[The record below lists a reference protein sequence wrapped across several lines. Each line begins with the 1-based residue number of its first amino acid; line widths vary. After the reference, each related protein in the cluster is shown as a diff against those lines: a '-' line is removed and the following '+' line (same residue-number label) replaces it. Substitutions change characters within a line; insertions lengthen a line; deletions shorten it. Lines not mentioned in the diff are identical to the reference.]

1 MARTVP
7 GSGAVINPI
16 FDETFGVRA
25 VEVLKGGS
33 GYSVSDPPKLS
44 VTGCGTPDVEAL
56 LYPIIDSDSGKII
69 HVRVLNRGSGYDPL
83 RLQIIPQGETPNVVT
98 SFDFNR
104 IWQTHPNSTTTGAFS
119 GTTDR
124 LLIASDNHPKPT
136 WTQAEA
142 APGGGPL
149 VDRTF
154 NQTFVF
160 RGGKDV
166 PNNGT
171 RENQQDK
178 VVGILANGGLLH
190 TPEWGPD
197 GNAPPGHSIDAVK
210 NNYVKSNDAYDV
222 VTENNIKYYHSN
234 KLINEWELKNG
245 VFDWGLLR
253 PFTWNIKV
261 EYDNIMLQVTD
272 VDETLGTITVGRLVD
287 EIAGNARGEIA
298 KVVRN
303 NQNVV
308 TRIYLRDLSTSAS
321 FSQGDGCLGSNGF
334 NFKIQEVPL
343 AFPTGVFYIDFG
355 TEASEFGS
363 FTPGTYYMA
372 PENIKVQRNYLII
385 WNQSDS
391 SNSQGAQG
399 HPMRF
404 STTPDG
410 PLNQTPG
417 TLYYKST
424 GVTEAPAADYENE
437 YQPLFIMNQ
446 DESARIYYHCAYHT
460 HMSGYTGDEGYMIF
474 DSTVD
479 NDPRPNT
486 YYTDNFYQSDSNN
499 PATIDRSRHTDGHSK
514 ILGMSFDGYP
524 IYGPYGYLLG
534 GTSIITTTPSLS
546 YYGGLFYQVGDGYP
560 TVAQTGSGS
569 GAVVNITEIGTYQT
583 GGIQSFTIAEGGSG
597 YAVGDKIRI
606 LHKYDGAFVSGYTH
620 SSWNANGDRTAGVYG
635 EVGTASEFTVQSS
648 WTSANG
654 IGGKPKVTVAADGSV
669 TGFTMGGNGP
679 EAIPGPDGNMGYN
692 YVEDEVITI
701 PGNYIGGSSPAGDI
715 EVRVA
720 WATDDDSGVAT
731 ITAIGAGIGKE
742 TSGYRL
748 KTSLEL
754 AGNRPAVTTA
764 STVTYTV
771 TSSNGKYLFDGAS
784 PSFLNLERG
793 KTYVFNL
800 NSATNDSQ
808 QLLIGINEDGW
819 HSQNP
824 VVIGDTTQ
832 LFGGPGITYTIDGA
846 TVSYTGYLTGFNGA
860 TTRSITFQVPATAPA
875 ALYLFAY
882 TTADYGLRTVQD
894 GYILGDLIDDNIF
907 DESVLWDS
915 GTAYVIGE
923 TVKNSSDVI
932 YEATA
937 AINSGGSQPVHTTG
951 TTSNWKFL
959 GKKGSLDA
967 YNGKFAVT
975 PEYPN
980 GTYAYYMIE
989 DSSGNPVYPYAIG
1002 PRYYGSPLFEG
1013 DTPPPAPTIFPTVA
1027 EGDVVL
1033 STDNPGQV
1041 SYIKMTKKG
1050 DNYFGAATARILGG
1064 EGSGATGTPTV
1075 QTVTGLSLTNQGRN
1089 YATPPTLIFEGGGG
1103 QGAQGAAE
1111 VDILGKVTSISIVNQ
1126 GEYYDEP
1133 PYVLITG
1140 GGGLGAK
1147 AEATVSQGKV
1157 TGINVIEPGDGY
1169 TGSPN
1174 VIFTKLVNLKRK
1186 TRARQAFNS
1195 SNIFLTGLVKTVAPA
1210 DTTIYVNSTA
1220 AYPGSGTII
1229 LNRETI
1235 TYTSKGAGR
1244 FTGVTRGVN
1253 FNYDQRI
1260 ILDAGQNDSE
1270 GNSTYQFQ
1278 VGDRVIRKVE
1288 NAANKVA
1295 KVYDWDP
1302 STRELLVVFEIDEL
1316 AFIDGG
1322 LPSTEDAIVQFD
1334 AGVAASAPS
1343 GFQPHVVLQT
1353 ANEVGQVIPL
1363 LTAPTL
1369 TTLQDAAF
1377 EDDDENLG
1385 TGDGIPDLVN
1395 TSTDFE
1401 NQISLDGGIYSSL
1414 YGIEA
1419 TQGGQ
1424 NTTLFQVGDNIKD
1437 GSIPFKYA
1445 TVGTAGALADGVDHT
1460 ALVKLYLDANNAN
1473 GQSFSVNEV
1482 VTGNISGV
1490 IGTVV
1495 TWDPVEVSLTVKD
1508 IVPYNTG
1515 DVNVGIGGYLYKF
1528 SEKGT
1533 IVDYYVQTAGTN
1545 YTQTPTLAVENI
1557 GDIQATGTVNM
1568 TTAGDQVASIT
1579 ITNGGYG
1586 ITQSVDGSYNL
1597 HPTVTFN
1604 NGAGD
1609 TTGSGAKAY
1618 AIMGGE
1624 NIVGNGG
1631 ATYRIKSIE
1640 YTTQVRS

>member
-16 FDETFGVRA
+16 FDETFGVKA
-25 VEVLKGGS
+25 VEVLNGGS

-44 VTGCGTPDVEAL
+44 VTGCGTPDTEAL
-56 LYPIIDSDSGKII
+56 LYPIIDEDSGKII

-83 RLQIIPQGETPNVVT
+83 RLQIIPQDETPNVVT
-98 SFDFNR
+98 SFDINR
-104 IWQTHPNSTTTGAFS
+104 IWQSHPNSTTTGAFVNS
-119 GTTDR
+119 TDR
-124 LLIASDNHPKPT
+124 LAITSDNHPKPT
-136 WTQAEA
+136 WTEAEA

-149 VDRTF
+149 VDRSF
-154 NQTFVF
+154 SQTFVY

-166 PNNGT
+166 PNPGT
-171 RENQQDK
+171 RENQPDK
-178 VVGILANGGLLH
+178 VLGILANGGLLH

-234 KLINEWELKNG
+234 KLINEFELGNG

-261 EYDNIMLQVTD
+261 EYDNIMLTVTN
-272 VDETLGTITVGRLVD
+272 VDETLGTIEVGRLVD
-287 EIAGNARGEIA
+287 EIAGNARGEIS

-303 NQNVV
+303 NQGVV
-308 TRIYLRDLSTSAS
+308 TRVYLRDLADSAT

-334 NFKIQEVPL
+334 NFTISELPRT
-343 AFPTGVFYIDFG
+343 FTDGVFYIDFG
-355 TEASEFGS
+355 TEASEFGP
-363 FTPGTYYMA
+363 FTPGKYYMS
-372 PENIKVQRNYLII
+372 PENVKVQRNYLII

-391 SNSQGAQG
+391 SNSHGADG

-410 PLNQTPG
+410 PLNSSPG

-424 GVTEAPAADYENE
+424 GVTQAPAADYENI
-437 YQPLFIMNQ
+437 YQPLFIMNA
-446 DESARIYYHCAYHT
+446 DESAKIYYHCAYHRY
-460 HMSGYTGDEGYMIF
+460 MSGYEGDEGYMIF

-479 NDPRPNT
+479 NTARPNT
-486 YYTDNFYQSDSNN
+486 YYTDNFYQSDSND
-499 PATIDRSRHTDGHSK
+499 PATIDRARHTDGHSK
-514 ILGMSFDGYP
+514 ILGMSYDGYP
-524 IYGPYGYLLG
+524 IYGP
-534 GTSIITTTPSLS
+534 
-546 YYGGLFYQVGDGYP
+546 
-560 TVAQTGSGS
+560 
-569 GAVVNITEIGTYQT
+569 
-583 GGIQSFTIAEGGSG
+583 
-597 YAVGDKIRI
+597 
-606 LHKYDGAFVSGYTH
+606 
-620 SSWNANGDRTAGVYG
+620 W
-635 EVGTASEFTVQSS
+635 
-648 WTSANG
+648 
-654 IGGKPKVTVAADGSV
+654 
-669 TGFTMGGNGP
+669 
-679 EAIPGPDGNMGYN
+679 GYN
-692 YVEDEVITI
+692 ASGTV
-701 PGNYIGGSSPAGDI
+701 
-715 EVRVA
+715 VR
-720 WATDDDSGVAT
+720 
-731 ITAIGAGIGKE
+731 E

-754 AGNRPAVTTA
+754 AGNRPIVTTA
-764 STVTYTV
+764 STVNYTV
-771 TSSNGKYLFDGAS
+771 TSSNGKYLFSGSS
-784 PSFLNLERG
+784 PSFLGLERG

-800 NSATNDSQ
+800 DDSSNDSQ

-832 LFGGPGITYTIDGA
+832 LFGGPGITYTIDGSA
-846 TVSYTGYLTGFNGA
+846 VSYTGYLTGFNGA
-860 TTRSITFQVPATAPA
+860 TTRSVTFQVPATAPA
-875 ALYLFAY
+875 ALYVFAY
-882 TTADYGLRTVQD
+882 TTAGYGVRTVQD
-894 GYILGDLIDDNIF
+894 GYLLGDLIDDNIF

-923 TVKNSSDVI
+923 TVKNSSNVI

-937 AINSGGSQPVHTTG
+937 AISSGGSQPVHTTG

-959 GKKGSLDA
+959 GIKGTLDA

-1002 PRYYGSPLFEG
+1002 PRFYGTPLFEN
-1013 DTPPPAPTIFPTVA
+1013 DVVPPAPSIFPTIA

-1050 DNYFGAATARILGG
+1050 DNFFGAANAKILGG
-1064 EGSGATGTPTV
+1064 EGTGATGTPTV

-1111 VDILGKVTSISIVNQ
+1111 IDTLGKVTSISIVNE

-1133 PYVLITG
+1133 PYILITG
-1140 GGGLGAK
+1140 GGGIGAK
-1147 AEATVSQGKV
+1147 AEATVSQGKIIDITV
-1157 TGINVIEPGDGY
+1157 TEPGESY

-1195 SNIFLTGLVKTVAPA
+1195 SNIFLTGLTKTVSPS
-1210 DTTIYVNSTA
+1210 DTTIYVNSTD

-1229 LNRETI
+1229 VNRETI
-1235 TYTSKGAGR
+1235 TYTSKSR
-1244 FTGVTRGVN
+1244 EKFTGVTRGVN

-1260 ILDAGQNDSE
+1260 ILDAGQNNNE
-1270 GNSTYQFQ
+1270 GISTYQFQ

-1295 KVYDWDP
+1295 KVYDWNP

-1377 EDDDENLG
+1377 EDNDEQDG
-1385 TGDGIPDLVN
+1385 AGDGIADLVN
-1395 TSTDFE
+1395 TGTDFE
-1401 NQISLDGGIYSSL
+1401 NQINLDGGIYSSL

-1515 DVNVGIGGYLYKF
+1515 DVNVGVNGYLHKF

-1533 IVDYYVQTAGTN
+1533 IVDFYVQTAGTN
-1545 YTQTPTLAVENI
+1545 YTAVPTLAVENV

-1604 NGAGD
+1604 NAAGD
-1609 TTGSGAKAY
+1609 TTGAGAKAY

>member
-16 FDETFGVRA
+16 FDETFGVKA
-25 VEVLKGGS
+25 VEVLNGGS

-44 VTGCGTPDVEAL
+44 VSGCGTPDTEAL
-56 LYPIIDSDSGKII
+56 LYPIIDDDSGKII
-69 HVRVLNRGSGYDPL
+69 HVRVLDRGSGYDPL
-83 RLQIIPQGETPNVVT
+83 RLQIIPQDETPNVVT
-98 SFDFNR
+98 SFDINR
-104 IWQTHPNSTTTGAFS
+104 IWQSHPNSTTTGAFVNS
-119 GTTDR
+119 TDR
-124 LLIASDNHPKPT
+124 LAITSDNHPKPT
-136 WTQAEA
+136 WTEAEA

-149 VDRTF
+149 VDRSF
-154 NQTFVF
+154 SQTFVY

-166 PNNGT
+166 PNPGT
-171 RENQQDK
+171 RENQPDK
-178 VVGILANGGLLH
+178 VLGILANGGLLH

-197 GNAPPGHSIDAVK
+197 GNAPPGHSIDAIK

-234 KLINEWELKNG
+234 KLINEFELDNG

-261 EYDNIMLQVTD
+261 EYDNIMLTVNN
-272 VDETLGTITVGRLVD
+272 VDETLGTIEVGRLVD
-287 EIAGNARGEIA
+287 EIAGNARGEIS

-303 NQNVV
+303 NQGVV
-308 TRIYLRDLSTSAS
+308 TRVYLRDLADSAT

-334 NFKIQEVPL
+334 NFTISELPRT
-343 AFPTGVFYIDFG
+343 FTDGVFYIDFG
-355 TEASEFGS
+355 TEASEFGP
-363 FTPGTYYMA
+363 FTPGKYYMS
-372 PENIKVQRNYLII
+372 PENVKVQRNYLII

-391 SNSQGAQG
+391 SNTHGADG

-410 PLNQTPG
+410 PLNSSPG

-424 GVTEAPAADYENE
+424 GVTQAPAADYETI
-437 YQPLFIMNQ
+437 YQPLFIMNA
-446 DESARIYYHCAYHT
+446 DESAKIYYHCAYHRY
-460 HMSGYTGDEGYMIF
+460 MSGYEGDEGYMIF

-479 NDPRPNT
+479 NTARPNT
-486 YYTDNFYQSDSNN
+486 YYTDNFYQSDSND
-499 PATIDRSRHTDGHSK
+499 PATIDRARHTDGHSK
-514 ILGMSFDGYP
+514 ILGMSYDGYP
-524 IYGPYGYLLG
+524 IYGP
-534 GTSIITTTPSLS
+534 
-546 YYGGLFYQVGDGYP
+546 
-560 TVAQTGSGS
+560 
-569 GAVVNITEIGTYQT
+569 
-583 GGIQSFTIAEGGSG
+583 
-597 YAVGDKIRI
+597 
-606 LHKYDGAFVSGYTH
+606 
-620 SSWNANGDRTAGVYG
+620 W
-635 EVGTASEFTVQSS
+635 
-648 WTSANG
+648 
-654 IGGKPKVTVAADGSV
+654 
-669 TGFTMGGNGP
+669 
-679 EAIPGPDGNMGYN
+679 GYN
-692 YVEDEVITI
+692 ASGTV
-701 PGNYIGGSSPAGDI
+701 
-715 EVRVA
+715 VR
-720 WATDDDSGVAT
+720 
-731 ITAIGAGIGKE
+731 E

-754 AGNRPAVTTA
+754 AGNRPIVTTA
-764 STVTYTV
+764 STVNYTV
-771 TSSNGKYLFDGAS
+771 TSSNGKYLFSGSS
-784 PSFLNLERG
+784 PSFLGLERG

-800 NSATNDSQ
+800 DDSSNDSQ

-824 VVIGDTTQ
+824 VIIGDTTQ
-832 LFGGPGITYTIDGA
+832 LFGGPGITYTIDGS

-860 TTRSITFQVPATAPA
+860 TTRSVTFQVPATAPA
-875 ALYLFAY
+875 ALYVFAY
-882 TTADYGLRTVQD
+882 TTAGYGTRTVQD
-894 GYILGDLIDDNIF
+894 GYLLGDLIDDNIF

-937 AINSGGSQPVHTTG
+937 AISSGGSQPVHTTG

-959 GKKGSLDA
+959 GTKGTLDA

-989 DSSGNPVYPYAIG
+989 DSSGDPVYPYAIG
-1002 PRYYGSPLFEG
+1002 PRFYGSPLFENDAVPAAP
-1013 DTPPPAPTIFPTVA
+1013 DTFPSVA

-1050 DNYFGAATARILGG
+1050 DNFFGAANARILGG
-1064 EGSGATGTPTV
+1064 EGTGATGTPTV

-1111 VDILGKVTSISIVNQ
+1111 IDILGKVTSISIVNE

-1133 PYVLITG
+1133 PYILITG
-1140 GGGLGAK
+1140 GGGIGAK
-1147 AEATVSQGKV
+1147 AEATVSQGKIVDITV
-1157 TGINVIEPGDGY
+1157 TEPGESY

-1195 SNIFLTGLVKTVAPA
+1195 SNIFLTGLTKTVSPS
-1210 DTTIYVNSTA
+1210 DTTIYVNSTD

-1229 LNRETI
+1229 VNRETI
-1235 TYTSKGAGR
+1235 TYTSKSR
-1244 FTGVTRGVN
+1244 EKFTGVTRGVN

-1260 ILDAGQNDSE
+1260 ILDAGQNNNE
-1270 GNSTYQFQ
+1270 GISTYQFQ

-1295 KVYDWDP
+1295 KVYDWNP

-1377 EDDDENLG
+1377 EDNDEQDG
-1385 TGDGIPDLVN
+1385 AGDGIADLVN
-1395 TSTDFE
+1395 TGTDFE
-1401 NQISLDGGIYSSL
+1401 NQINLDGGIYSSL

-1515 DVNVGIGGYLYKF
+1515 DVNVGVNGYLHKF

-1545 YTQTPTLAVENI
+1545 YTAVPTLAVENI

-1604 NGAGD
+1604 NAAGD
-1609 TTGSGAKAY
+1609 TTGAGAKAY

>member
-16 FDETFGVRA
+16 FDETFGVKA
-25 VEVLKGGS
+25 VEVLNGGS

-44 VTGCGTPDVEAL
+44 VSGCGTPDTEAL
-56 LYPIIDSDSGKII
+56 LYPIIDDDSGKII
-69 HVRVLNRGSGYDPL
+69 HVRVLDRGSGYDPL
-83 RLQIIPQGETPNVVT
+83 RLQIIPQDETPNVVT
-98 SFDFNR
+98 SFDINR
-104 IWQTHPNSTTTGAFS
+104 IWQSHPNSTTSGAFVNS
-119 GTTDR
+119 TDR
-124 LLIASDNHPKPT
+124 LAITSDNHPKPT
-136 WTQAEA
+136 WTEAEA

-149 VDRTF
+149 VDRSF
-154 NQTFVF
+154 SQTFVY

-166 PNNGT
+166 PNPGT
-171 RENQQDK
+171 RENQPDK
-178 VVGILANGGLLH
+178 VLGILANGGLLH

-197 GNAPPGHSIDAVK
+197 GNAPPGHSIDAIK

-234 KLINEWELKNG
+234 KLINEFELDNG

-261 EYDNIMLQVTD
+261 EYDNIMLTVNN
-272 VDETLGTITVGRLVD
+272 VDETLGTIEVGRLVD
-287 EIAGNARGEIA
+287 EIAGNARGEIS

-303 NQNVV
+303 NQGVV
-308 TRIYLRDLSTSAS
+308 TRVYLRDLADSAT

-334 NFKIQEVPL
+334 NFTISELPRT
-343 AFPTGVFYIDFG
+343 FTDGVFYIDFG
-355 TEASEFGS
+355 TEASEFGP
-363 FTPGTYYMA
+363 FTPGKYYMS
-372 PENIKVQRNYLII
+372 PENVKVQRNYLII

-391 SNSQGAQG
+391 SNTHGADG

-410 PLNQTPG
+410 PLNSSPG

-424 GVTEAPAADYENE
+424 GVTQAPAADYETI
-437 YQPLFIMNQ
+437 YQPLFIMNA
-446 DESARIYYHCAYHT
+446 DESAKIYYHCAYHRY
-460 HMSGYTGDEGYMIF
+460 MSGYEGDEGYMIF

-479 NDPRPNT
+479 NTARPNT
-486 YYTDNFYQSDSNN
+486 YYTDNFYQSDSND
-499 PATIDRSRHTDGHSK
+499 PATIDRARHTDGHSK
-514 ILGMSFDGYP
+514 ILGMSYDGYP
-524 IYGPYGYLLG
+524 IYGP
-534 GTSIITTTPSLS
+534 
-546 YYGGLFYQVGDGYP
+546 
-560 TVAQTGSGS
+560 
-569 GAVVNITEIGTYQT
+569 
-583 GGIQSFTIAEGGSG
+583 
-597 YAVGDKIRI
+597 
-606 LHKYDGAFVSGYTH
+606 
-620 SSWNANGDRTAGVYG
+620 W
-635 EVGTASEFTVQSS
+635 
-648 WTSANG
+648 
-654 IGGKPKVTVAADGSV
+654 
-669 TGFTMGGNGP
+669 
-679 EAIPGPDGNMGYN
+679 GYN
-692 YVEDEVITI
+692 ASGTV
-701 PGNYIGGSSPAGDI
+701 
-715 EVRVA
+715 VR
-720 WATDDDSGVAT
+720 
-731 ITAIGAGIGKE
+731 E

-754 AGNRPAVTTA
+754 AGNRPIVTTA
-764 STVTYTV
+764 STVNYTV
-771 TSSNGKYLFDGAS
+771 TSSNGKYLFSGSS
-784 PSFLNLERG
+784 PSFLGLERG

-800 NSATNDSQ
+800 DDSSNDSQ

-824 VVIGDTTQ
+824 VIIGDTTQ
-832 LFGGPGITYTIDGA
+832 LFGGPGITYTIDGS

-860 TTRSITFQVPATAPA
+860 TTRSVTFQVPATAPA
-875 ALYLFAY
+875 ALYVFAY
-882 TTADYGLRTVQD
+882 TTAGYGTRTVQD
-894 GYILGDLIDDNIF
+894 GYLLGDLIDDNIF

-937 AINSGGSQPVHTTG
+937 AISSGGSQPVHTTG

-959 GKKGSLDA
+959 GTKGTLDA

-989 DSSGNPVYPYAIG
+989 DSSGDPVYPYAIG
-1002 PRYYGSPLFEG
+1002 PRFYGSPLFENDAVPAAP
-1013 DTPPPAPTIFPTVA
+1013 DTFPSVA

-1050 DNYFGAATARILGG
+1050 DNFFGAANARILGG
-1064 EGSGATGTPTV
+1064 EGTGATGTPTV

-1111 VDILGKVTSISIVNQ
+1111 IDILGKVTSISIVNE

-1133 PYVLITG
+1133 PYILITG
-1140 GGGLGAK
+1140 GGGIGAK
-1147 AEATVSQGKV
+1147 AEATVSQGKIIDITV
-1157 TGINVIEPGDGY
+1157 TEPGESY

-1195 SNIFLTGLVKTVAPA
+1195 SNIFLTGLTKTVSPS
-1210 DTTIYVNSTA
+1210 DTTIYVNSTD

-1229 LNRETI
+1229 VNRETI
-1235 TYTSKGAGR
+1235 TYTSKSR
-1244 FTGVTRGVN
+1244 EKFTGVTRGVN

-1260 ILDAGQNDSE
+1260 ILDAGQNNNE
-1270 GNSTYQFQ
+1270 GISTYQFQ

-1295 KVYDWDP
+1295 KVYDWNP

-1377 EDDDENLG
+1377 EDNDEQDG
-1385 TGDGIPDLVN
+1385 AGDGIADLVN
-1395 TSTDFE
+1395 TGTDFE
-1401 NQISLDGGIYSSL
+1401 NQINLDGGIYSSL

-1515 DVNVGIGGYLYKF
+1515 DVNVGVNGYLHKF

-1545 YTQTPTLAVENI
+1545 YTAVPTLAVENI

-1604 NGAGD
+1604 NAAGD
-1609 TTGSGAKAY
+1609 TTGAGAKAY

>member
-16 FDETFGVRA
+16 FDETFGVKA
-25 VEVLKGGS
+25 VEVLNGGS

-44 VTGCGTPDVEAL
+44 VSGCGTPDTEAL
-56 LYPIIDSDSGKII
+56 LYPIIDDDSGKII
-69 HVRVLNRGSGYDPL
+69 HVRVLDRGSGYDPL
-83 RLQIIPQGETPNVVT
+83 RLQIIPQDETPNVVT
-98 SFDFNR
+98 SFDINR
-104 IWQTHPNSTTTGAFS
+104 IWQSHPNSTTSGAFVNS
-119 GTTDR
+119 TDR
-124 LLIASDNHPKPT
+124 LAITSDNHPKPT
-136 WTQAEA
+136 WTEAEA

-149 VDRTF
+149 VDRSF
-154 NQTFVF
+154 SQTFVY

-166 PNNGT
+166 PNPGT
-171 RENQQDK
+171 RENQPDK
-178 VVGILANGGLLH
+178 VLGILANGGLLH

-197 GNAPPGHSIDAVK
+197 GNAPPGHSIDAIK

-234 KLINEWELKNG
+234 KLINEFELDNG

-261 EYDNIMLQVTD
+261 EYDNIMLTVNN
-272 VDETLGTITVGRLVD
+272 VDETLGTIEVGRLVD
-287 EIAGNARGEIA
+287 EIAGNARGEIS

-303 NQNVV
+303 NQGVV
-308 TRIYLRDLSTSAS
+308 TRVYLRDLADSAT

-334 NFKIQEVPL
+334 NFTISELPRT
-343 AFPTGVFYIDFG
+343 FTDGVFYIDFG
-355 TEASEFGS
+355 TEASEFGP
-363 FTPGTYYMA
+363 FTPGKYYMS
-372 PENIKVQRNYLII
+372 PENVKVQRNYLII

-391 SNSQGAQG
+391 SNTHGADG

-410 PLNQTPG
+410 PLNSSPG

-424 GVTEAPAADYENE
+424 GVTQAPAADYETI
-437 YQPLFIMNQ
+437 YQPLFIMNA
-446 DESARIYYHCAYHT
+446 DESAKIYYHCAYHRY
-460 HMSGYTGDEGYMIF
+460 MSGYEGDEGYMIF

-479 NDPRPNT
+479 NTARPNT
-486 YYTDNFYQSDSNN
+486 YYTDNFYQSDSND
-499 PATIDRSRHTDGHSK
+499 PATIDRARHTDGHSK
-514 ILGMSFDGYP
+514 ILGMSYDGYP
-524 IYGPYGYLLG
+524 IYGP
-534 GTSIITTTPSLS
+534 
-546 YYGGLFYQVGDGYP
+546 
-560 TVAQTGSGS
+560 
-569 GAVVNITEIGTYQT
+569 
-583 GGIQSFTIAEGGSG
+583 
-597 YAVGDKIRI
+597 
-606 LHKYDGAFVSGYTH
+606 
-620 SSWNANGDRTAGVYG
+620 W
-635 EVGTASEFTVQSS
+635 
-648 WTSANG
+648 
-654 IGGKPKVTVAADGSV
+654 
-669 TGFTMGGNGP
+669 
-679 EAIPGPDGNMGYN
+679 GYN
-692 YVEDEVITI
+692 ASGTV
-701 PGNYIGGSSPAGDI
+701 
-715 EVRVA
+715 VR
-720 WATDDDSGVAT
+720 
-731 ITAIGAGIGKE
+731 E

-754 AGNRPAVTTA
+754 AGNRPIVTTA
-764 STVTYTV
+764 STVNYTV
-771 TSSNGKYLFDGAS
+771 TSSNGKYLFSGSS
-784 PSFLNLERG
+784 PSFLGLERG

-800 NSATNDSQ
+800 DDSSNDSQ

-824 VVIGDTTQ
+824 VIIGDTTQ
-832 LFGGPGITYTIDGA
+832 LFGGPGITYTIDGS

-860 TTRSITFQVPATAPA
+860 TTRSVTFQVPATAPA
-875 ALYLFAY
+875 ALYVFAY
-882 TTADYGLRTVQD
+882 TTAGYGTRTVQD
-894 GYILGDLIDDNIF
+894 GYLLGDLIDDNIF

-937 AINSGGSQPVHTTG
+937 AISSGGSQPVHTTG

-959 GKKGSLDA
+959 GTKGTLDA

-989 DSSGNPVYPYAIG
+989 DSSGDPVYPYAIG
-1002 PRYYGSPLFEG
+1002 PRFYGSPLFENDAVPAAP
-1013 DTPPPAPTIFPTVA
+1013 DTFPSVA

-1050 DNYFGAATARILGG
+1050 DNFFGAANARILGG
-1064 EGSGATGTPTV
+1064 EGTGATGTPTV

-1111 VDILGKVTSISIVNQ
+1111 IDILGKVTSISIVNE

-1133 PYVLITG
+1133 PYILITG
-1140 GGGLGAK
+1140 GGGIGAK
-1147 AEATVSQGKV
+1147 AEATVSQGKIVDITV
-1157 TGINVIEPGDGY
+1157 TEPGESY

-1195 SNIFLTGLVKTVAPA
+1195 SNIFLTGLTKTVSPS
-1210 DTTIYVNSTA
+1210 DTTIYVNSTD

-1229 LNRETI
+1229 VNRETI
-1235 TYTSKGAGR
+1235 TYTSKSR
-1244 FTGVTRGVN
+1244 EKFTGVTRGVN

-1260 ILDAGQNDSE
+1260 ILDAGQNNNE
-1270 GNSTYQFQ
+1270 GISTYQFQ

-1295 KVYDWDP
+1295 KVYDWNP

-1377 EDDDENLG
+1377 EDNDEQDG
-1385 TGDGIPDLVN
+1385 AGDGIADLVN
-1395 TSTDFE
+1395 TGTDFE
-1401 NQISLDGGIYSSL
+1401 NQINLDGGIYSSL

-1515 DVNVGIGGYLYKF
+1515 DVNVGVNGYLHKF

-1545 YTQTPTLAVENI
+1545 YTAVPTLAVENI

-1604 NGAGD
+1604 NAAGD
-1609 TTGSGAKAY
+1609 TTGAGAKAY

>member
-7 GSGAVINPI
+7 GSGAVIEPI

-25 VEVLKGGS
+25 VEVVNGGS
-33 GYSVSDPPKLS
+33 GYSTSDPPKLA
-44 VTGCGTPDVEAL
+44 VTGCGTPTVEAL

-69 HVRVLNRGSGYDPL
+69 HVRVLTRGSGYDPL

-98 SFDFNR
+98 SFDINR
-104 IWQTHPNSTTTGAFS
+104 IWQSHPNSTTSGAFT

-124 LLIASDNHPKPT
+124 LDITSDNHPKPT
-136 WTQAEA
+136 WTETEA

-149 VDRTF
+149 VDRSF
-154 NQTFVF
+154 SQTFVY

-166 PNNGT
+166 PNPGT
-171 RENQQDK
+171 RENQPDK
-178 VVGILANGGLLH
+178 VLGILANGGLLH

-197 GNAPPGHSIDAVK
+197 GNAPPGHSIDAIK

-222 VTENNIKYYHSN
+222 VTENNIKYYHSK
-234 KLINEWELKNG
+234 KLIDEFELANG

-261 EYDNIMLQVTD
+261 EYDNIMLTVAN
-272 VDETLGTITVGRLVD
+272 VDETLGSIEVGRLVD
-287 EIAGNARGEIA
+287 EIAGNARGEIS

-303 NQNVV
+303 NQNIV
-308 TRIYLRDLSTSAS
+308 TRVYLRALSDSET

-334 NFKIQEVPL
+334 NFTISEVPRT
-343 AFPTGVFYIDFG
+343 FTTGVFYIDFG
-355 TEASEFGS
+355 TEASEFGP
-363 FTPGTYYMA
+363 FTPGTYYMS
-372 PENIKVQRNYLII
+372 PENVKVQRNYLII

-410 PLNQTPG
+410 PLNSSPG

-424 GVTEAPAADYENE
+424 GVTEAPAADYENI
-437 YQPLFIMNQ
+437 YQPLFIMNA
-446 DESARIYYHCAYHT
+446 DESAKIYYHCAYHRY
-460 HMSGYTGDEGYMIF
+460 MSGYEGDEGYMIF

-479 NDPRPNT
+479 NTARPNT
-486 YYTDNFYQSDSNN
+486 YYTDNFYQSDSNDPN
-499 PATIDRSRHTDGHSK
+499 TIDRSRHIDGHSK
-514 ILGMSFDGYP
+514 ILGMSYDGYP
-524 IYGPYGYLLG
+524 IYG
-534 GTSIITTTPSLS
+534 
-546 YYGGLFYQVGDGYP
+546 
-560 TVAQTGSGS
+560 
-569 GAVVNITEIGTYQT
+569 
-583 GGIQSFTIAEGGSG
+583 
-597 YAVGDKIRI
+597 
-606 LHKYDGAFVSGYTH
+606 
-620 SSWNANGDRTAGVYG
+620 SW
-635 EVGTASEFTVQSS
+635 
-648 WTSANG
+648 
-654 IGGKPKVTVAADGSV
+654 
-669 TGFTMGGNGP
+669 
-679 EAIPGPDGNMGYN
+679 GYN
-692 YVEDEVITI
+692 ASGTV
-701 PGNYIGGSSPAGDI
+701 
-715 EVRVA
+715 VR
-720 WATDDDSGVAT
+720 
-731 ITAIGAGIGKE
+731 E

-754 AGNRPAVTTA
+754 AGNRPVVTTP

-771 TSSNGKYLFDGAS
+771 TVSNAAYLFNGAS

-800 NSATNDSQ
+800 DDSSNDSQ
-808 QLLIGINEDGW
+808 QLLIGINQDGW
-819 HSQNP
+819 HSQDP
-824 VVIGDTTQ
+824 VIIGDTTQ
-832 LFGGPGITYTIDGA
+832 LFSGPGISYTIDGSSV
-846 TVSYTGYLTGFNGA
+846 TYTGYLSGFNGA
-860 TTRSITFQVPATAPA
+860 TTRSLTFQVPATAPA
-875 ALYLFAY
+875 ALYVFAY
-882 TTADYGLRTVQD
+882 TTTGYGVRTVQD

-937 AINSGGSQPVHTTG
+937 GISSGGSQPVHTTG
-951 TTSNWKFL
+951 TTSNWKFI
-959 GKKGSLDA
+959 GNKGTLDA

-1002 PRYYGSPLFEG
+1002 PRYYGAPLFEG
-1013 DTPPPAPTIFPTVA
+1013 DTPPTAPATFPTVA

-1050 DNYFGAATARILGG
+1050 DNFFGSANAKILGG
-1064 EGSGATGTPTV
+1064 QGIGATGTPTV

-1111 VDILGKVTSISIVNQ
+1111 IDILGKVTSISIVNE

-1133 PYVLITG
+1133 PYILITG
-1140 GGGLGAK
+1140 GGGIGAK
-1147 AEATVSQGKV
+1147 AEATVSQGKI
-1157 TGINVIEPGDGY
+1157 TGITVTEPGESY

-1195 SNIFLTGLVKTVAPA
+1195 TNIYLTGLTKTVDPS
-1210 DTTIYVNSTA
+1210 DTTIYVNSTDA
-1220 AYPGSGTII
+1220 FPGSGTII
-1229 LNRETI
+1229 VNRETI
-1235 TYTSKGAGR
+1235 TYTSKSRER

-1260 ILDAGQNDSE
+1260 ILDAGQNNNE
-1270 GNSTYQFQ
+1270 GISTYAFQ

-1353 ANEVGQVIPL
+1353 ATEVGQTIPL
-1363 LTAPTL
+1363 LTEPL

-1377 EDDDENLG
+1377 EDNDENSG
-1385 TGDGIPDLVN
+1385 AGDGIPDLVN

-1401 NQISLDGGIYSSL
+1401 NQINLDGGIYSSL

-1445 TVGTAGALADGVDHT
+1445 TVSTAGALADGVDHT

-1482 VTGNISGV
+1482 VTGAISGV

-1515 DVNVGIGGYLYKF
+1515 DVNKGVNGYLHRF
-1528 SEKGT
+1528 SEKST
-1533 IVDYYVQTAGTN
+1533 IIDYFVQTAGTN
-1545 YTQTPTLAVENI
+1545 YTAVPTLSVENT
-1557 GDIQATGTVNM
+1557 GDIQATGTVVM
-1568 TTAGDQVASIT
+1568 STAGDQVSSIT
-1579 ITNGGYG
+1579 INNGGYG
-1586 ITQSVDGSYNL
+1586 ITQTVDGSYNL
-1597 HPTVTFN
+1597 HPTVTFTN
-1604 NGAGD
+1604 AAGD
-1609 TTGSGAKAY
+1609 TTGSGAVAY

-1624 NIVGNGG
+1624 NVVGNGG

>member
-16 FDETFGVRA
+16 FDETFGVKA
-25 VEVLKGGS
+25 VEVLNGGS

-44 VTGCGTPDVEAL
+44 VSGCGTPDTEAL
-56 LYPIIDSDSGKII
+56 LYPIIDDDSGKII
-69 HVRVLNRGSGYDPL
+69 HVRVLDRGSGYDPL
-83 RLQIIPQGETPNVVT
+83 RLQIIPQDETPNVVT
-98 SFDFNR
+98 SFDINR
-104 IWQTHPNSTTTGAFS
+104 IWQSHPNSTTSGAFVNS
-119 GTTDR
+119 TDR
-124 LLIASDNHPKPT
+124 LAITSDNHPKPT
-136 WTQAEA
+136 WTEAEA

-149 VDRTF
+149 VDRSF
-154 NQTFVF
+154 SQTFVY

-166 PNNGT
+166 PNPGT
-171 RENQQDK
+171 RENQPDK
-178 VVGILANGGLLH
+178 VLGILANGGLLH

-197 GNAPPGHSIDAVK
+197 GNAPPGHSIDAIK

-234 KLINEWELKNG
+234 KLINEFELDNG

-261 EYDNIMLQVTD
+261 EYDNIMLTVNN
-272 VDETLGTITVGRLVD
+272 VDETLGTIEVGRLVD
-287 EIAGNARGEIA
+287 EIAGNARGEIS

-303 NQNVV
+303 NQGVV
-308 TRIYLRDLSTSAS
+308 TRVYLRDLADSAT

-334 NFKIQEVPL
+334 NFTISELPRT
-343 AFPTGVFYIDFG
+343 FTDGVFYIDFG
-355 TEASEFGS
+355 TEASEFGP
-363 FTPGTYYMA
+363 FTPGKYYMS
-372 PENIKVQRNYLII
+372 PENVKVQRNYLII

-391 SNSQGAQG
+391 SNTHGADG

-410 PLNQTPG
+410 PLNSSPG

-424 GVTEAPAADYENE
+424 GVTQAPAADYENI
-437 YQPLFIMNQ
+437 YQPLFIMNA
-446 DESARIYYHCAYHT
+446 DESAKIYYHCAYHRY
-460 HMSGYTGDEGYMIF
+460 MSGYEGDEGYMIF

-479 NDPRPNT
+479 NTARPNT
-486 YYTDNFYQSDSNN
+486 YYTDNFYQSDSND
-499 PATIDRSRHTDGHSK
+499 PATIDRARHTDGHSK
-514 ILGMSFDGYP
+514 ILGMSYDGYP
-524 IYGPYGYLLG
+524 IYGP
-534 GTSIITTTPSLS
+534 
-546 YYGGLFYQVGDGYP
+546 
-560 TVAQTGSGS
+560 
-569 GAVVNITEIGTYQT
+569 
-583 GGIQSFTIAEGGSG
+583 
-597 YAVGDKIRI
+597 
-606 LHKYDGAFVSGYTH
+606 
-620 SSWNANGDRTAGVYG
+620 W
-635 EVGTASEFTVQSS
+635 
-648 WTSANG
+648 
-654 IGGKPKVTVAADGSV
+654 
-669 TGFTMGGNGP
+669 
-679 EAIPGPDGNMGYN
+679 GYN
-692 YVEDEVITI
+692 ASGTV
-701 PGNYIGGSSPAGDI
+701 
-715 EVRVA
+715 VR
-720 WATDDDSGVAT
+720 
-731 ITAIGAGIGKE
+731 E

-754 AGNRPAVTTA
+754 AGNRPIVTTA
-764 STVTYTV
+764 STVNYTV
-771 TSSNGKYLFDGAS
+771 TSSNGKYLFSGSS
-784 PSFLNLERG
+784 PSFLGLERG

-800 NSATNDSQ
+800 DDSSNDSQ

-824 VVIGDTTQ
+824 VIIGDTTQ
-832 LFGGPGITYTIDGA
+832 LFGGPGITYTIDGS

-860 TTRSITFQVPATAPA
+860 TTRSVTFQVPATAPA
-875 ALYLFAY
+875 ALYVFAY
-882 TTADYGLRTVQD
+882 TTAGYGTRTVQD
-894 GYILGDLIDDNIF
+894 GYLLGDLIDDNIF

-937 AINSGGSQPVHTTG
+937 AISSGGSQPVHTTG

-959 GKKGSLDA
+959 GTKGTLDA

-989 DSSGNPVYPYAIG
+989 DSSGDPVYPYAIG
-1002 PRYYGSPLFEG
+1002 PRFYGSPLFENDAVPAAP
-1013 DTPPPAPTIFPTVA
+1013 DTFPSVA

-1050 DNYFGAATARILGG
+1050 DNFFGAANARILGG
-1064 EGSGATGTPTV
+1064 EGTGATGTPTV

-1111 VDILGKVTSISIVNQ
+1111 IDILGKVTSISIVNE

-1133 PYVLITG
+1133 PYILITG
-1140 GGGLGAK
+1140 GGGIGAK
-1147 AEATVSQGKV
+1147 AEATVSQGKIVDITV
-1157 TGINVIEPGDGY
+1157 TEPGESY

-1195 SNIFLTGLVKTVAPA
+1195 SNIFLTGLTKTVSPS
-1210 DTTIYVNSTA
+1210 DTTIYVNSTD

-1229 LNRETI
+1229 VNRETI
-1235 TYTSKGAGR
+1235 TYTSKSR
-1244 FTGVTRGVN
+1244 EKFTGVTRGVN

-1260 ILDAGQNDSE
+1260 ILDAGQNNNE
-1270 GNSTYQFQ
+1270 GISTYQFQ

-1295 KVYDWDP
+1295 KVYDWNP

-1377 EDDDENLG
+1377 EDNDEQDG
-1385 TGDGIPDLVN
+1385 AGDGIADLVN
-1395 TSTDFE
+1395 TGTDFE
-1401 NQISLDGGIYSSL
+1401 NQINLDGGIYSSL

-1515 DVNVGIGGYLYKF
+1515 DVNVGVNGYLHKF

-1545 YTQTPTLAVENI
+1545 YTAVPTLAVENI

-1604 NGAGD
+1604 NAAGD
-1609 TTGSGAKAY
+1609 TTGAGAKAY

>member
-7 GSGAVINPI
+7 GSGAVIDPI

-25 VEVLKGGS
+25 VEVLNGGS

-44 VTGCGTPDVEAL
+44 VTGCGTPDIEAL
-56 LYPIIDSDSGKII
+56 LYPIIDEDSGKII

-83 RLQIIPQGETPNVVT
+83 RLQIVPTAETPNVVN
-98 SFDFNR
+98 SFDINR
-104 IWQTHPNSTTTGAFS
+104 IWQGHPNSTTAGVFALTG
-119 GTTDR
+119 TTKTDR
-124 LLIASDNHPKPT
+124 LTITSDNHEKPT
-136 WTQAEA
+136 WTLAEA

-154 NQTFVF
+154 NQQFIY

-166 PNNGT
+166 PNPGT
-171 RENQQDK
+171 RELQPDK
-178 VVGILANGGLLH
+178 VIGIMANGGLLH

-197 GNAPPGHSIDAVK
+197 GNAPVGHSLDSVK
-210 NNYVKSNDAYDV
+210 HNYVKSNDIYDA
-222 VTENNIKYYHSN
+222 VTENNVKYYQSN
-234 KLINEWELKNG
+234 KLINEFELSNG
-245 VFDWGLLR
+245 VFDWGNLI
-253 PFTWNIKV
+253 PFVWNVKV
-261 EYDNIMLQVTD
+261 ELDNIMLTVSN
-272 VDETLGTITVGRLVD
+272 VDETLGTIEVGRLVD

-303 NQNVV
+303 GQGIV
-308 TRIYLRDLSTSAS
+308 TRIYLRALSTDAS

-334 NFKIQEVPL
+334 NFVIQDVPL
-343 AFPTGVFYIDFG
+343 AFTTGVFYIDFG
-355 TEASEFGS
+355 TEAHEFGA
-363 FTPGTYYMA
+363 FTPGAYYMS
-372 PENIKVQRNYLII
+372 PENIQVQRNYLII
-385 WNQSDS
+385 WNQSDA
-391 SNSQGAQG
+391 SNSAGAQG

-410 PLNQTPG
+410 PLNNSPG

-424 GVTEAPAADYENE
+424 GVTEAPAADYENI

-446 DESARIYYHCAYHT
+446 DESARIYYHCAYHRY
-460 HMSGYTGDEGYMIF
+460 MSGYEGDEGYMIF
-474 DSTVD
+474 NSEID

-486 YYTDNFYQSDSNN
+486 YYTDNFYQSDAND
-499 PATIDRSRHTDGHSK
+499 PATIDRSRHVDGHSK
-514 ILGMSFDGYP
+514 ILGMSYDGYP
-524 IYGPYGYLLG
+524 IYGPWGYN
-534 GTSIITTTPSLS
+534 PS
-546 YYGGLFYQVGDGYP
+546 
-560 TVAQTGSGS
+560 
-569 GAVVNITEIGTYQT
+569 
-583 GGIQSFTIAEGGSG
+583 
-597 YAVGDKIRI
+597 
-606 LHKYDGAFVSGYTH
+606 
-620 SSWNANGDRTAGVYG
+620 
-635 EVGTASEFTVQSS
+635 GTA
-648 WTSANG
+648 
-654 IGGKPKVTVAADGSV
+654 I
-669 TGFTMGGNGP
+669 
-679 EAIPGPDGNMGYN
+679 
-692 YVEDEVITI
+692 
-701 PGNYIGGSSPAGDI
+701 
-715 EVRVA
+715 R
-720 WATDDDSGVAT
+720 
-731 ITAIGAGIGKE
+731 E

-748 KTSLEL
+748 RTSIEL
-754 AGNRPAVTTA
+754 AGNRPIVTTA

-771 TSSNGKYLFDGAS
+771 TVSNGKYLFNGAS

-800 NSATNDSQ
+800 NDSSNDSQ

-824 VVIGDTTQ
+824 VIIGDTTQ
-832 LFGGPGITYTIDGA
+832 LFAGPGITYSIDGA
-846 TVSYTGYLTGFNGA
+846 TATYTGYLTGFNGA
-860 TTRSITFQVPATAPA
+860 TTRSITFEVPVTAPA

-882 TTADYGLRTVQD
+882 TASGYGLRTVQD

-915 GTAYVIGE
+915 GTAYVIAE

-937 AINSGGSQPVHTTG
+937 AINSGGSQPVHTSG
-951 TTSNWKFL
+951 TTNNWKFV
-959 GKKGSLDA
+959 GNKGTLDA

-989 DSSGNPVYPYAIG
+989 DSSSNPVYPYAIG
-1002 PRYYGSPLFEG
+1002 PRFYGSPLFEG
-1013 DTPPPAPTIFPTVA
+1013 DTPPAAPDTFPTIA

-1033 STDNPGQV
+1033 STDNPGTI

-1050 DNYFGAATARILGG
+1050 DNFFSSANAKILGG
-1064 EGSGATGTPTV
+1064 QGTGATGTPTV
-1075 QTVTGLSLTNQGRN
+1075 QTITGLSLTNQGRN

-1111 VDILGKVTSISIVNQ
+1111 IDILGKVSSISVVNP

-1133 PYVLITG
+1133 PYILITG
-1140 GGGLGAK
+1140 GGGIGAK
-1147 AEATVSQGKV
+1147 AEATVSQGAV
-1157 TGINVIEPGDGY
+1157 TGIVVTEPGENY

-1195 SNIFLTGLVKTVAPA
+1195 SNIFLTGLVKSVDPS
-1210 DTTIYVNSTA
+1210 DTTIYVNNTD
-1220 AYPGSGTII
+1220 AYAGSGTII

-1260 ILDAGQNDSE
+1260 ILDAGQNNNE
-1270 GNSTYQFQ
+1270 GISTYEFQ

-1295 KVYDWDP
+1295 KVYDWNP

-1343 GFQPHVVLQT
+1343 GFQPHVILT
-1353 ANEVGQVIPL
+1353 TGQIGNSIPL

-1377 EDDDENLG
+1377 EDNDENSG
-1385 TGDGIPDLVN
+1385 AGDGIPDLVN

-1401 NQISLDGGIYSSL
+1401 NQISLDGGIFSSL

-1473 GQSFSVNEV
+1473 GLSFSVNEV
-1482 VTGNISGV
+1482 VTGAISGV

-1515 DVNVGIGGYLYKF
+1515 DVNVGIGGLLYKF
-1528 SEKGT
+1528 SDKGT
-1533 IVDYYVQTAGTN
+1533 IVDYFVQSPGTN
-1545 YTQTPTLAVENI
+1545 YTAVPTVAIENI
-1557 GDIQATGTVNM
+1557 GDIQATGTVVM
-1568 TTAGDQVASIT
+1568 STAGDQVSSIT
-1579 ITNGGYG
+1579 INNGGYG
-1586 ITQSVDGSYNL
+1586 ITQSVDGSYNV
-1597 HPTVTFN
+1597 HPTVTFTPA
-1604 NGAGD
+1604 AGD
-1609 TTGSGAKAY
+1609 TTGTGAVAY

-1624 NIVGNGG
+1624 NVVGNGG

>member
-16 FDETFGVRA
+16 FDETFGVKA
-25 VEVLKGGS
+25 VEVLNGGS

-44 VTGCGTPDVEAL
+44 VSGCGTPDTEAL
-56 LYPIIDSDSGKII
+56 LYPIIDDDSGKII
-69 HVRVLNRGSGYDPL
+69 HVRVLDRGSGYDPL
-83 RLQIIPQGETPNVVT
+83 RLQIIPQDETPNVVT
-98 SFDFNR
+98 SFDINR
-104 IWQTHPNSTTTGAFS
+104 IWQSHPNSTTTGAFVNS
-119 GTTDR
+119 TDR
-124 LLIASDNHPKPT
+124 LAITSDNHPKPT
-136 WTQAEA
+136 WTEAEA

-149 VDRTF
+149 VDRSF
-154 NQTFVF
+154 SQTFVY

-166 PNNGT
+166 PNPGT
-171 RENQQDK
+171 RENQPDK
-178 VVGILANGGLLH
+178 VLGILANGGLLH

-197 GNAPPGHSIDAVK
+197 GNAPPGHSIDAIK

-234 KLINEWELKNG
+234 KLINEFELDNG

-261 EYDNIMLQVTD
+261 EYDNIMLTVNN
-272 VDETLGTITVGRLVD
+272 VDETLGTIEVGRLVD
-287 EIAGNARGEIA
+287 EIAGNARGEIS

-303 NQNVV
+303 NQGVV
-308 TRIYLRDLSTSAS
+308 TRVYLRDLADSAT

-334 NFKIQEVPL
+334 NFTISELPRT
-343 AFPTGVFYIDFG
+343 FTDGVFYIDFG
-355 TEASEFGS
+355 TEASEFGP
-363 FTPGTYYMA
+363 FTPGKYYMS
-372 PENIKVQRNYLII
+372 PENVKVQRNYLII

-391 SNSQGAQG
+391 SNTHGADG

-410 PLNQTPG
+410 PLNSSPG

-424 GVTEAPAADYENE
+424 GVTQAPAADYENI
-437 YQPLFIMNQ
+437 YQPLFIMNA
-446 DESARIYYHCAYHT
+446 DESAKIYYHCAYHRY
-460 HMSGYTGDEGYMIF
+460 MSGYEGDEGYMIF

-479 NDPRPNT
+479 NTARPNT
-486 YYTDNFYQSDSNN
+486 YYTDNFYQSDSND
-499 PATIDRSRHTDGHSK
+499 PATIDRARHTDGHSK
-514 ILGMSFDGYP
+514 ILGMSYDGYP
-524 IYGPYGYLLG
+524 IYGP
-534 GTSIITTTPSLS
+534 
-546 YYGGLFYQVGDGYP
+546 
-560 TVAQTGSGS
+560 
-569 GAVVNITEIGTYQT
+569 
-583 GGIQSFTIAEGGSG
+583 
-597 YAVGDKIRI
+597 
-606 LHKYDGAFVSGYTH
+606 
-620 SSWNANGDRTAGVYG
+620 W
-635 EVGTASEFTVQSS
+635 
-648 WTSANG
+648 
-654 IGGKPKVTVAADGSV
+654 
-669 TGFTMGGNGP
+669 
-679 EAIPGPDGNMGYN
+679 GYN
-692 YVEDEVITI
+692 ASGTV
-701 PGNYIGGSSPAGDI
+701 
-715 EVRVA
+715 VR
-720 WATDDDSGVAT
+720 
-731 ITAIGAGIGKE
+731 E

-754 AGNRPAVTTA
+754 AGNRPIVTTA
-764 STVTYTV
+764 STVNYTV
-771 TSSNGKYLFDGAS
+771 TSSNGKYLFSGSS
-784 PSFLNLERG
+784 PSFLGLERG

-800 NSATNDSQ
+800 DDSSNDSQ

-824 VVIGDTTQ
+824 VIIGDTTQ
-832 LFGGPGITYTIDGA
+832 LFGGPGITYTIDGS

-860 TTRSITFQVPATAPA
+860 TTRSVTFQVPATAPA
-875 ALYLFAY
+875 ALYVFAY
-882 TTADYGLRTVQD
+882 TTAGYGTRTVQD
-894 GYILGDLIDDNIF
+894 GYLLGDLIDDNIF

-937 AINSGGSQPVHTTG
+937 AISSGGSQPVHTTG

-959 GKKGSLDA
+959 GTKGTLDA

-989 DSSGNPVYPYAIG
+989 DSSGDPVYPYAIG
-1002 PRYYGSPLFEG
+1002 PRFYGSPLFENDAVPAAP
-1013 DTPPPAPTIFPTVA
+1013 DTFPSVA

-1050 DNYFGAATARILGG
+1050 DNFFGAANARILGG
-1064 EGSGATGTPTV
+1064 EGTGATGTPTV

-1111 VDILGKVTSISIVNQ
+1111 IDILGKVTSISIVNE

-1133 PYVLITG
+1133 PYILITG
-1140 GGGLGAK
+1140 GGGIGAK
-1147 AEATVSQGKV
+1147 AEATVSQGKIVDITV
-1157 TGINVIEPGDGY
+1157 TEPGESY

-1195 SNIFLTGLVKTVAPA
+1195 SNIFLTGLTKTVSPS
-1210 DTTIYVNSTA
+1210 DTTIYVNSTD

-1229 LNRETI
+1229 VNRETI
-1235 TYTSKGAGR
+1235 TYTSKSR
-1244 FTGVTRGVN
+1244 EKFTGVTRGVN

-1260 ILDAGQNDSE
+1260 ILDAGQNNNE
-1270 GNSTYQFQ
+1270 GISTYQFQ

-1295 KVYDWDP
+1295 KVYDWNP

-1377 EDDDENLG
+1377 EDNDEQDG
-1385 TGDGIPDLVN
+1385 AGDGIADLVN
-1395 TSTDFE
+1395 TGTDFE
-1401 NQISLDGGIYSSL
+1401 NQINLDGGIYSSL

-1515 DVNVGIGGYLYKF
+1515 DVNVGVNGYLHKF

-1545 YTQTPTLAVENI
+1545 YTAVPTLAVENI

-1604 NGAGD
+1604 NAAGD
-1609 TTGSGAKAY
+1609 TTGAGAKAY

>member
-16 FDETFGVRA
+16 FDETFGVKA
-25 VEVLKGGS
+25 VEVLNGGS

-44 VTGCGTPDVEAL
+44 VTGCGTPDTEAL
-56 LYPIIDSDSGKII
+56 LYPIIDEDSGKII

-83 RLQIIPQGETPNVVT
+83 RLQIIPQDETPNVVT
-98 SFDFNR
+98 SFDINR
-104 IWQTHPNSTTTGAFS
+104 IWQSHPNSTTTGAFVNS
-119 GTTDR
+119 TDR
-124 LLIASDNHPKPT
+124 LAIASDNHPKPT

-149 VDRTF
+149 VDRSF
-154 NQTFVF
+154 SQTFVY

-166 PNNGT
+166 PNPGT
-171 RENQQDK
+171 RENQPDK
-178 VVGILANGGLLH
+178 VLGILANGGLLH

-197 GNAPPGHSIDAVK
+197 GNAPPGHSIDAIK

-234 KLINEWELKNG
+234 KLINEFELDNG

-261 EYDNIMLQVTD
+261 EYDNIMLTVTN
-272 VDETLGTITVGRLVD
+272 VDETLGSIEVGRLVD
-287 EIAGNARGEIA
+287 EIAGNARGEIS

-303 NQNVV
+303 NQGVV
-308 TRIYLRDLSTSAS
+308 TRVYLRDLADSAT

-334 NFKIQEVPL
+334 NFTISELPRT
-343 AFPTGVFYIDFG
+343 FTDGVFYIDFG
-355 TEASEFGS
+355 TEASEFGA
-363 FTPGTYYMA
+363 FTPGKYYMS

-391 SNSQGAQG
+391 SNSHGADG

-410 PLNQTPG
+410 PLNSSPG

-424 GVTEAPAADYENE
+424 GVTQAPAADYENI
-437 YQPLFIMNQ
+437 YQPLFIMNA
-446 DESARIYYHCAYHT
+446 DESAKIYYHCAYHRY
-460 HMSGYTGDEGYMIF
+460 MSGYEGDEGYMIF

-479 NDPRPNT
+479 NTARPNT
-486 YYTDNFYQSDSNN
+486 YYTDNFYQSDSND
-499 PATIDRSRHTDGHSK
+499 PATIDRARHTDGHSK
-514 ILGMSFDGYP
+514 ILGMSYDGYP
-524 IYGPYGYLLG
+524 IYGPYGYG
-534 GTSIITTTPSLS
+534 SGTGVLTITG
-546 YYGGLFYQVGDGYP
+546 YGGNNGIGYGQNNSALS
-560 TVAQTGSGS
+560 TVNISAGGSTLGTGSGLKVKCTS
-569 GAVVNITEIGTYQT
+569 VGSNGTGLAFEVVEL
-583 GGIQSFTIAEGGSG
+583 GSG
-597 YAVGDKIRI
+597 YAVGDRFKII
-606 LHKYDGAFVSGYTH
+606 HENPNGIFSYGYT
-620 SSWNANGDRTAGVYG
+620 SGQNDAARTPGTYNVDITTAMTSGNGN
-635 EVGTASEFTVQSS
+635 
-648 WTSANG
+648 SARAL
-654 IGGKPKVTVAADGSV
+654 VVVAV
-669 TGFTMGGNGP
+669 GGNTDVTFP
-679 EAIPGPDGNMGYN
+679 KTT
-692 YVEDEVITI
+692 EDWTGRGRDFAENETITI
-701 PGNYIGGSSPAGDI
+701 PNSLIGGGADI
-715 EVRVA
+715 VINVQDLIDDGWQAINEV
-720 WATDDDSGVAT
+720 
-731 ITAIGAGIGKE
+731 TAVGQGASRE

-754 AGNRPAVTTA
+754 AGNRPIVTTA
-764 STVTYTV
+764 STVNYTV
-771 TSSNGKYLFDGAS
+771 TSSNGKYLFSGSS
-784 PSFLNLERG
+784 PSFLGLERG

-800 NSATNDSQ
+800 DSATNDSQ

-832 LFGGPGITYTIDGA
+832 LFGGPGITYTIDGS

-860 TTRSITFQVPATAPA
+860 TTRSVTFQVPATAPA
-875 ALYLFAY
+875 ALYVFAY
-882 TTADYGLRTVQD
+882 TTAGYGVRTVQD
-894 GYILGDLIDDNIF
+894 GYLLGDLVDDNIF

-923 TVKNSSDVI
+923 TVKNSSNVI

-937 AINSGGSQPVHTTG
+937 AISSGGSQPVHTTG

-959 GKKGSLDA
+959 GTKGTLDA

-1002 PRYYGSPLFEG
+1002 PRFYGTPLFEN
-1013 DTPPPAPTIFPTVA
+1013 DAVPAAPSIFPSVA

-1050 DNYFGAATARILGG
+1050 DNFFGAANARILGG
-1064 EGSGATGTPTV
+1064 EGTGATGTPTV

-1111 VDILGKVTSISIVNQ
+1111 IDTLGKVTSISIVNQ

-1133 PYVLITG
+1133 PYILITG
-1140 GGGLGAK
+1140 GGGIGAK
-1147 AEATVSQGKV
+1147 AEATVSQGKIIDITV
-1157 TGINVIEPGDGY
+1157 TEPGESY

-1195 SNIFLTGLVKTVAPA
+1195 SNIFLTGLTKTVSPS
-1210 DTTIYVNSTA
+1210 DTTIYVNSTD

-1229 LNRETI
+1229 INRETI
-1235 TYTSKGAGR
+1235 TYTSKSR
-1244 FTGVTRGVN
+1244 EKFTGVTRGVN

-1260 ILDAGQNDSE
+1260 ILDAGQNNNE
-1270 GNSTYQFQ
+1270 GISTYQFQ

-1295 KVYDWDP
+1295 KVYDWNP

-1377 EDDDENLG
+1377 EDNDEQDG
-1385 TGDGIPDLVN
+1385 AGDGIADLVN
-1395 TSTDFE
+1395 TGTDFE
-1401 NQISLDGGIYSSL
+1401 NQINLDGGIYSSL

-1515 DVNVGIGGYLYKF
+1515 DVNVGVNGYLHKF

-1533 IVDYYVQTAGTN
+1533 IVDFYVQTAGTN
-1545 YTQTPTLAVENI
+1545 YTAVPTLAVENI

-1604 NGAGD
+1604 NAAGD
-1609 TTGSGAKAY
+1609 TTGAGAKAY